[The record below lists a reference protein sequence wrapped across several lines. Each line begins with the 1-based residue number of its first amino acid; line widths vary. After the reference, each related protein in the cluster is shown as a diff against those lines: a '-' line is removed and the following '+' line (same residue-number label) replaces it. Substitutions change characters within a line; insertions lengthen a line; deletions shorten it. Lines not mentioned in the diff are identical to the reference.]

1 MKKAHFILDGN
12 PADSSLTD
20 TMLDLQ
26 KYIYGRY
33 PLKVALD
40 GGFASHDNL
49 KKAKNKGI
57 KDVCFSK
64 GRGPEAEDMCRSECV
79 YKRLRRFRAGIESAI
94 SLVKRAF
101 GLSRCTWKGH
111 RSFKSY
117 VWSSIVSASLL
128 TLGRHNLK
136 PNEA

>member
-20 TMLDLQ
+20 TMLDRQ
-26 KYIYGRY
+26 KDIYGRY

-64 GRGPEAEDMCRSECV
+64 VRGLEAEDMCRSECV

-94 SLVKRAF
+94 SLVKRAPLVYRDAP
-101 GLSRCTWKGH
+101 GKAIVRSKGMCG
-111 RSFKSY
+111 RQ
-117 VWSSIVSASLL
+117 SSLPAC
-128 TLGRHNLK
+128 
-136 PNEA
+136 